1 MPTIFSHAVAG
12 LALGAALRPAPHD
25 PTASTE
31 RLPTRYWGL
40 GAAAA
45 MLPDAD
51 VLAFRLGI
59 PYEHVLGHR
68 GISHSLPFAAALAG
82 LLTWVAFRDARW
94 VDARGR
100 LWLYLFL
107 ATASHGALDALT
119 SGGHGIAFLAPFW
132 NQRYFLPWQ
141 PIEVSPL
148 GLRRFLSGRGL
159 VVLASELRWVWL
171 PSFLVA
177 GVALLARGRRPS

>member
-1 MPTIFSHAVAG
+1 MPTIISHAVAG
-12 LALGAALRPAPHD
+12 LALGAALRPAPSDLGAGID
-25 PTASTE
+25 PPPA
-31 RLPTRYWGL
+31 RYWAL
-40 GAAAA
+40 GATAA

-68 GISHSLPFAAALAG
+68 GLSHSLPFAAALAG
-82 LLTWVAFRDARW
+82 LLTWAAFRDARW
-94 VDARGR
+94 GGARGR
-100 LWLYLFL
+100 LWVYLVL
-107 ATASHGALDALT
+107 ATASHGVLDALT

-148 GLRRFLSGRGL
+148 SVRRFLSGRGL
-159 VVLASELRWVWL
+159 AVLASELRWVWL

-177 GVALLARGRRPS
+177 GVALLARGRRPR